1 LSLPPQPESNQQER
15 IYLTTDGITSY
26 HTKRAYDLGFNQFIK
41 ITVKNQDLRALL
53 DTKQSVIESKIID
66 HLTYLKDVQQLAY
79 MSINT
84 RLSGILRFF
93 AMNDYHLNIKKIRRF
108 LPENT
113 SDRADRPYSI
123 PEIQQ
128 ILTQCD
134 IRSRVIVLIM
144 CTTGCRIDA
153 LRELQCGDI
162 SKISEYGIYRFWFYN
177 RYRKHRYIS
186 YCTKECANAIDAYLS
201 AENLVN
207 K

>member
-1 LSLPPQPESNQQER
+1 
-15 IYLTTDGITSY
+15 
-26 HTKRAYDLGFNQFIK
+26 
-41 ITVKNQDLRALL
+41 
-53 DTKQSVIESKIID
+53 
-66 HLTYLKDVQQLAY
+66 VQHLAY

-93 AMNDYHLNIKKIRRF
+93 VMNDYHLNIKKIRR
-108 LPENT
+108 
-113 SDRADRPYSI
+113 YSI

-128 ILTQCD
+128 ILTND
-134 IRSRVIVLIM
+134 IRSRVIVLTM

-153 LRELQCGDI
+153 LRELECGDI

-201 AENLVN
+201 FRRKSGEQITDKSPLIREKFNIENPFVANAPKFISTRMIALYL
-207 K
+207 

>member
-1 LSLPPQPESNQQER
+1 
-15 IYLTTDGITSY
+15 
-26 HTKRAYDLGFNQFIK
+26 
-41 ITVKNQDLRALL
+41 
-53 DTKQSVIESKIID
+53 
-66 HLTYLKDVQQLAY
+66 

-93 AMNDYHLNIKKIRRF
+93 VMNDYHLNIKKIRRF

-134 IRSRVIVLIM
+134 IRSRVIVLTM

-153 LRELQCGDI
+153 LRELECGDI

-177 RYRKHRYIS
+177 RYRKHRYIL

-201 AENLVN
+201 FRRKFGEQITDKSPLIREKFNIENPFVAN
-207 K
+207 APKFN